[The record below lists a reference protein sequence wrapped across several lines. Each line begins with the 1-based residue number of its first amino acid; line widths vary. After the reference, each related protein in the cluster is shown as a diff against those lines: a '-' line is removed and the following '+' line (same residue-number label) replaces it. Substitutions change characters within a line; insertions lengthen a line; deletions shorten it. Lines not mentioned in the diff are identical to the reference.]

1 MKITE
6 NSHFCAKLKHC
17 QRVKHKVL
25 TLRLVKHVERSNF
38 PMILYRTTNN
48 LLGRGHGKDLTQ
60 LTPLQIM
67 GQEREIHWWGDS
79 LRWCGEHTLIYS
91 EGSPVAVGGGVEA
104 AHYMGRINKIG
115 LHRGGH
121 SPILP
126 NSHSPLPYGKSC
138 MSGILRN
145 FSNNHVWGYFWFWH
159 L

>member
-91 EGSPVAVGGGVEA
+91 EGSPVAGGGGGWRQPITFGESTKLDYIGGGTPPYSPTRTPPS
-104 AHYMGRINKIG
+104 HMGNPVCRV
-115 LHRGGH
+115 
-121 SPILP
+121 
-126 NSHSPLPYGKSC
+126 Y
-138 MSGILRN
+138 
-145 FSNNHVWGYFWFWH
+145 
-159 L
+159 